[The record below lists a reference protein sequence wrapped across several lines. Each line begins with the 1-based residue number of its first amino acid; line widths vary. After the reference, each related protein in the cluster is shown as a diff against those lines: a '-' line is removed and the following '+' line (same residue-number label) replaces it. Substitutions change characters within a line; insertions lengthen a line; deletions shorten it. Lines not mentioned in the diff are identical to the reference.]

1 MPDKNVC
8 ANCPAWSPYG
18 DHSGYGECKFNPP
31 VRVQDKQRGVFP
43 VTPAD
48 GWCLPGRG
56 LMYQAKMQQEAS
68 TTQVE
73 DESQGYQEL

>member
-1 MPDKNVC
+1 M
-8 ANCPAWSPYG
+8 
-18 DHSGYGECKFNPP
+18 
-31 VRVQDKQRGVFP
+31 
-43 VTPAD
+43 TPAD